1 MLLSSMNTYTIVPH
15 SDGLGYDILI
25 VSDNGVRQTILG
37 FKTEAD
43 AEAWIDDDKKRDPG
57 RAR

>member
-1 MLLSSMNTYTIVPH
+1 MLLSNMNTYTVVPRR
-15 SDGLGYDILI
+15 DGLGYDILV
-25 VSDNGVRQTILG
+25 VSDNGVTQTILG